1 MKRIIIIL
9 SAIVLLAACQ
19 KENRIQEPALSTVTY
34 SVAAPVEFET
44 KTAGDASRI
53 NVLWYG
59 VYHKKENGEF
69 KYMSDMS
76 AFVEVTDPSSIKVPV
91 TLINDQV
98 YRLVFV
104 AQHKT
109 ADEDEYV
116 YNIGEDGVMTLNPDA
131 NITDG
136 EQMDAFVYWE
146 ETEVITQ
153 GYNKEISLSRPL
165 AQINIGTTAAEL
177 PQSVSLTVAGVPES
191 YDIFEGEYAG
201 EATLNFTFDV
211 PAGETIDVASTA
223 YSRLAS
229 MYIFGGNEIDCT
241 ISYKKADDTV
251 VTHPIT
257 DVETETNYK
266 TNIVGNI

>member
-19 KENRIQEPALSTVTY
+19 KENRIQEPELSTVTY
-34 SVAAPVEFET
+34 SVTTPVEFEI
-44 KTAGDASRI
+44 KSAGEASEI

-76 AFVEVTDPSSIKVPV
+76 AFVDVIKPSSIQVPI
-91 TLINDQV
+91 TLINNQA

-104 AQHKT
+104 AQHKS
-109 ADEDEYV
+109 AGEYV
-116 YNIGEDGVMTLNPDA
+116 YNIGEDGVMTLNPEA
-131 NITDG
+131 EVTDG
-136 EQMDAFVYWE
+136 EQLDAFVYWE
-146 ETEVITQ
+146 ETGVITQ
-153 GYNKEISLSRPL
+153 GYNKEIKLSRPL
-165 AQINIGTTAAEL
+165 AQINVGTTAAEL
-177 PQSVSLTVAGVPES
+177 PQSVSLTVSGVPKS
-191 YDIFEGEYAG
+191 YDIFNGQYAG
-201 EATLNFTFDV
+201 EATLNYTFDV

-229 MYIFGGNEIDCT
+229 MYIFGGNKIDCT
-241 ISYKKADDTV
+241 ISYKKADDTE

>member
-44 KTAGDASRI
+44 KATGDASRI

-76 AFVEVTDPSSIKVPV
+76 AFVDVTDPSSIQVPI
-91 TLINDQV
+91 TLINNQV

-104 AQHKT
+104 AQHKS
-109 ADEDEYV
+109 DGKYV

-131 NITDG
+131 EVTDG
-136 EQMDAFVYWE
+136 EQLDAFVYWE
-146 ETEVITQ
+146 ETVVITQ
-153 GYNKEISLSRPL
+153 GYNKEIKLSRPL
-165 AQINIGTTAAEL
+165 AQINVGTTAQTSPA
-177 PQSVSLTVAGVPES
+177 SVDIKVKGVAAS
-191 YDIFEGEYAG
+191 YDIFSGAYSQDVTDMELKNLACSGSQLAVFYVIPPVDGKVDLEIAMDQGAEPISVAG
-201 EATLNFTFDV
+201 L
-211 PAGETIDVASTA
+211 DVAPN
-223 YSRLAS
+223 
-229 MYIFGGNEIDCT
+229 F
-241 ISYKKADDTV
+241 
-251 VTHPIT
+251 
-257 DVETETNYK
+257 K
-266 TNIVGNI
+266 TNLIGNI

>member
-19 KENRIQEPALSTVTY
+19 KENRIQEPELSTVTY

-44 KTAGDASRI
+44 KAAGDASRI

-59 VYHKKENGEF
+59 VYHKKESGEF

-76 AFVEVTDPSSIKVPV
+76 AFVDVTYPSSIQVPI
-91 TLINDQV
+91 TLINNQV

-104 AQHKT
+104 AQHKS
-109 ADEDEYV
+109 DEEYV

-131 NITDG
+131 EVTDG

-153 GYNKEISLSRPL
+153 GYNKEIKLSRPL
-165 AQINIGTTAAEL
+165 AQINVGTTAAEL
-177 PQSVSLTVAGVPES
+177 PQSVSLTVSGVPAS
-191 YDIFEGEYAG
+191 YDIFNGQYAG
-201 EATLNFTFDV
+201 EATLNYTFDV

-229 MYIFGGNEIDCT
+229 MYIFGGNKIDCT
-241 ISYKKADDTV
+241 ISYKKADDTE